1 MSVPAR
7 AHADGALPAA
17 PAAVA
22 GEPVGDVRVLYV
34 VPGLPQ
40 GHNMIFA
47 RDTASALRQRGL
59 QIDEFYLRSRTAP
72 LQVLRAVWQLRREV
86 RRLAPDV
93 VHVQYGGV
101 TGLVGALAC
110 AGRPLVL
117 SVRGSDLN
125 RVPAVHPLRGWV
137 TRLMTRLAALRA
149 RRVVCVSDALAAQLW
164 SDRRAVV
171 IPSGVD
177 TAVFRPVDRALARQ
191 SLGWS
196 DDQPVVLFNAGQA
209 AEQKGLALVQQ
220 AVARVCDAGLATT
233 LHTVRG
239 GLTRA
244 EMALCMSAADC
255 LVLASQTEGSPNVVK
270 EAMACN
276 LPVVSVDVGD
286 VVQRLAGVSPGAVV
300 ARSAQAIADAVAD
313 VLRQRR
319 RSNGR
324 AVLQQQG
331 LSVDDTTRALHLL
344 YHDLAR
350 RPGRQRP

>member
-1 MSVPAR
+1 MSAPAR
-7 AHADGALPAA
+7 NRADGAWQVAPSTADDPADG
-17 PAAVA
+17 V
-22 GEPVGDVRVLYV
+22 VRVLYV

-47 RDTASALRQRGL
+47 RDTAAALRQRGV
-59 QIDEFYLRSRTAP
+59 QIEEFYLRSRTAP
-72 LQVLRAVWQLRREV
+72 LQVLRAIWQLRREV
-86 RRLAPDV
+86 RRLSPEV

-101 TGLVGALAC
+101 TGLVAALAC

-149 RRVVCVSDALAAQLW
+149 RRVVCVSAALVAQLW
-164 SDRRAVV
+164 SERRAVV

-177 TAVFRPVDRALARQ
+177 TAVFRPMDRAQARQ
-191 SLGWS
+191 ALAWS
-196 DDQPVVLFNAGQA
+196 VDARVVLFNAGQA
-209 AEQKGLALVQQ
+209 AEQKGLALVEQ
-220 AVARVCDAGLATT
+220 AVARLCDSGLATS

-244 EMALCMSAADC
+244 EMALRMAAADC

-270 EAMACN
+270 EAMACD

-300 ARSAQAIADAVAD
+300 ARSVQAIADGLAD

-324 AVLQQQG
+324 AVLQRQG
-331 LSVDDTTRALHLL
+331 LSIDDTSRALQLV
-344 YHDLAR
+344 YQDLAR
-350 RPGRQRP
+350 RPGAQRT